1 MNWDILAEGRS
12 PRRYQPGQIIYL
24 QGTQP
29 DHFYYLLSGTARSFI
44 STQSGEER
52 VLTVHRAGDLMG
64 EASFFDQCPRV
75 TSAMAVTECQA
86 VPVDQRQLN
95 EMFSRHSELA
105 VPMLQYLARTV
116 RMLSGHVDNA
126 TLPARQ
132 RVARYLLSLF
142 PAGDSSPLFCTHEEI
157 GQAVGLSRVTV
168 SRVLER
174 LAGEGRSGRDTGPSP
189 CWTGPCWSRQRR
201 GSPRERNE
209 NSPRPLRWSGRGLS
223 MSYVQQRSAQIRMAA

>member
-95 EMFSRHSELA
+95 EMFSRHPELA

-126 TLPARQ
+126 TLPAGSGWL
-132 RVARYLLSLF
+132 AISC
-142 PAGDSSPLFCTHEEI
+142 PSSPPGTAL
-157 GQAVGLSRVTV
+157 
-168 SRVLER
+168 
-174 LAGEGRSGRDTGPSP
+174 P
-189 CWTGPCWSRQRR
+189 CSAPTR
-201 GSPRERNE
+201 
-209 NSPRPLRWSGRGLS
+209 
-223 MSYVQQRSAQIRMAA
+223 RSARRWACPGSR

>member
-95 EMFSRHSELA
+95 EMFSRHPELA

-116 RMLSGHVDNA
+116 RMLSGHVDSA

-174 LAGEGRSGRDTGPSP
+174 LAGEGAVRPGYRTIALLDRALLEQAAAGQPTG
-189 CWTGPCWSRQRR
+189 
-201 GSPRERNE
+201 EK
-209 NSPRPLRWSGRGLS
+209 
-223 MSYVQQRSAQIRMAA
+223 

>member
-95 EMFSRHSELA
+95 EMFSRHPELA

-132 RVARYLLSLF
+132 RVARYLLSIL
-142 PAGDSSPLFCTHEEI
+142 PAGDCLCHTFSSGALRSAWRRDRLPGWHPYSCGPCPRSRPPCTH
-157 GQAVGLSRVTV
+157 RCRTWP
-168 SRVLER
+168 
-174 LAGEGRSGRDTGPSP
+174 SGPGPA
-189 CWTGPCWSRQRR
+189 CRWG
-201 GSPRERNE
+201 
-209 NSPRPLRWSGRGLS
+209 PRPGR
-223 MSYVQQRSAQIRMAA
+223 

>member
-95 EMFSRHSELA
+95 EMFSRHPELA

-116 RMLSGHVDNA
+116 RMLSSHVDNMSFLQA
-126 TLPARQ
+126 DR
-132 RVARYLLSLF
+132 RVARCLLTFQEETDGALH
-142 PAGDSSPLFCTHEEI
+142 CTHEEL
-157 GQAVGLSRVTV
+157 GAAVGVSRVTV
-168 SRVLER
+168 SRVLSEF
-174 LAGEGRSGRDTGPSP
+174 A
-189 CWTGPCWSRQRR
+189 RR
-201 GSPRERNE
+201 GFLETGYRSMRILDRGALIDFASQRED
-209 NSPRPLRWSGRGLS
+209 
-223 MSYVQQRSAQIRMAA
+223 

>member
-95 EMFSRHSELA
+95 EMFSRHPELA

-116 RMLSGHVDNA
+116 RMLSSHVDNMSFLQA
-126 TLPARQ
+126 DR
-132 RVARYLLSLF
+132 RVARCLLTFQEETDGTLH
-142 PAGDSSPLFCTHEEI
+142 CTHEEL
-157 GQAVGLSRVTV
+157 GAAVGVSRVTV
-168 SRVLER
+168 SRVLSEF
-174 LAGEGRSGRDTGPSP
+174 A
-189 CWTGPCWSRQRR
+189 RR
-201 GSPRERNE
+201 GFLETGYRSMRILDRGALIDFASQRED
-209 NSPRPLRWSGRGLS
+209 
-223 MSYVQQRSAQIRMAA
+223 